1 MLERLWIVV
10 VAGGSGSRLGGETPK
25 QFLPLAGRP
34 LVLYCLERF
43 AALVPPERIVL
54 VHPAGEAARL
64 AALLPPAL
72 AGIRRV
78 EGGAT
83 RQASVAAGLGAIP
96 ATEVLVAVHDAA
108 RPFPPAASLA
118 GWVERLAA
126 AGSQAGLLPV
136 LAVPDTV
143 LEVGEGR
150 VRGRLDR
157 TRLGRAQT
165 PQLFPLALLRAAH
178 AAALARGETDAT
190 DDAGLLLALG
200 KEVIAVPGDPANL
213 KITTAADLEA
223 AERLLA
229 APALRVGQG
238 FDSHRFDPTRPL
250 VLGGVRVPSEVG
262 GLAGH
267 SDADLLT
274 HAIMDALL
282 GAAALGDIGRHFPD
296 TDPAYAGADSLAL
309 LARVRELLAAQGLA
323 PWQVD
328 ATVIAEAPRL
338 APHIEAM
345 RERLAGALGLPAARV
360 SVKASTN
367 ERMGAIGRGEGMAA
381 LAIALVRE
389 LPQ

>member
-1 MLERLWIVV
+1 MLDRLWIVV

-34 LVLYCLERF
+34 LFLHCLERF
-43 AALVPPERIVL
+43 ARIVPAARIVL
-54 VHPAGEAARL
+54 VHPAGEAARV
-64 AALLPPAL
+64 AALLPAAL
-72 AGIRRV
+72 AGVRLA

-83 RQASVAAGLGAIP
+83 RQASVAAGLAAIS
-96 ATEVLVAVHDAA
+96 AREGFLAVHDAA
-108 RPFPPAASLA
+108 RPFPPAAALA
-118 GWVERLAA
+118 AWVEHLTA
-126 AGSQAGLLPV
+126 AGSQAGLLPL

-143 LEVGEGR
+143 LTVSEGR

-157 TRLGRAQT
+157 TQLGRAQT
-165 PQLFPLALLRAAH
+165 PQLFPLPLLRAAH
-178 AAALARGETDAT
+178 TAAQARGETDAT

-200 KEVIAVPGDPANL
+200 KEVIAVPGDPANR
-213 KITTAADLEA
+213 KITTADDLAA
-223 AERLLA
+223 AERLLG

-238 FDSHRFDPTRPL
+238 FDSHRFDPARPL
-250 VLGGVRVPSEVG
+250 ILGGVRVPSSVG

-267 SDADLLT
+267 SDADVLT

-296 TDPAYAGADSLAL
+296 SDPAYAGADSLAL
-309 LARVRELLAAQGLA
+309 LTRVRVLLAAEGLA

-328 ATVIAEAPRL
+328 ATVIAEQPKL
-338 APHIEAM
+338 APHVDAM
-345 RERLAGALGLPAARV
+345 RARLAEALGLPVARV

-367 ERMGAIGRGEGMAA
+367 ERMGALGRGEGMAA

-389 LPQ
+389 LPR